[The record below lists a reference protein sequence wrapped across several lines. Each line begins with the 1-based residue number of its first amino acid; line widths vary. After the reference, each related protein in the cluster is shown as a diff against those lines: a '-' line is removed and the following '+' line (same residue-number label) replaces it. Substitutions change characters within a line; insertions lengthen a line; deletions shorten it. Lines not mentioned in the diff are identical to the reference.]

1 MKTTV
6 SVMRLLLLVVLAMVL
21 SMTDPTEAS
30 RHGGGRRRTLTG
42 CLGQCLCNTDPCNA
56 CFTAVTAGTTT
67 TYAGLG
73 ACLDAV
79 TGITPLTKNTSC
91 VVSPNHAS
99 RERHGSSRPGGRH
112 GPKTLNIIY
121 ERCLCEDIQGTTTCN
136 ACFDRVDAGTITT
149 YADLGACL
157 DAVVPALSTATT
169 CIGCH
174 QG

>member
-21 SMTDPTEAS
+21 SMTDPTEARPDIPQPLTTCL
-30 RHGGGRRRTLTG
+30 RH
-42 CLGQCLCNTDPCNA
+42 CLCNTNGCKL
-56 CFTAVTAGTTT
+56 CFAAVEDGTTT

-79 TGITPLTKNTSC
+79 TDITPLTNNTEC
-91 VVSPNHAS
+91 IP
-99 RERHGSSRPGGRH
+99 RSRPIGGNH
-112 GPKTLNIIY
+112 EPTTLNVIY

-149 YADLGACL
+149 YEELGACL
-157 DAVVPALSTATT
+157 DAVAPALSSDIT
-169 CIGCH
+169 CIGCN